1 MARQTLL
8 RTTAIDSE
16 PLQWDFTGGHR
27 DCTQVLN
34 TAWASGKLLPRSR
47 MGVSVD
53 SKLPRGN
60 IRSKGDGD
68 QQSVCWIDIIWEMV
82 EDKGPDQGWGLWL
95 TWLTRVLIKT
105 STRKCIEVPRISNF
119 SFVLKLFHYSIS
131 WRYEKALVVFITE
144 SLTLSNHRTWNCR
157 TVYQHYHIA
166 WIFNPLA

>member
-1 MARQTLL
+1 MKSYCQGAGWGCQWIANSQEET
-8 RTTAIDSE
+8 SE
-16 PLQWDFTGGHR
+16 VRVIKWP
-27 DCTQVLN
+27 
-34 TAWASGKLLPRSR
+34 S
-47 MGVSVD
+47 
-53 SKLPRGN
+53 
-60 IRSKGDGD
+60 D

-95 TWLTRVLIKT
+95 NWLTRVLIKT

-144 SLTLSNHRTWNCR
+144 SLTLSDHCAWNYR
-157 TVYQHYHIA
+157 TVYQHYPIA